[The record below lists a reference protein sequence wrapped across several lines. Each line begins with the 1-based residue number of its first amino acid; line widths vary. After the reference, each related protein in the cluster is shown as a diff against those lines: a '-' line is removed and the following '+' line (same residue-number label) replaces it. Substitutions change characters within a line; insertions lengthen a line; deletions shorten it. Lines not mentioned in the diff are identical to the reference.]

1 LSEMPGDCSPSLR
14 VVSNT
19 MTRFGSSMAQ
29 LLV

>member
-14 VVSNT
+14 VVSKM
-19 MTRFGSSMAQ
+19 MTRLGSMAQ